1 MAADVKKT
9 GQFSEMEFS
18 RREKKHTER
27 GSIRKQ
33 KQDSAVIE
41 NMKVDVPKK
50 QEGGVFSGHG
60 KAESRPLVRILKE
73 RERERQVKRKV

>member
-9 GQFSEMEFS
+9 GQFSYEF
-18 RREKKHTER
+18 RGKETER
-27 GSIRKQ
+27 ERKSSSIRAQ

-60 KAESRPLVRILKE
+60 ELRADHLSGY
-73 RERERQVKRKV
+73 